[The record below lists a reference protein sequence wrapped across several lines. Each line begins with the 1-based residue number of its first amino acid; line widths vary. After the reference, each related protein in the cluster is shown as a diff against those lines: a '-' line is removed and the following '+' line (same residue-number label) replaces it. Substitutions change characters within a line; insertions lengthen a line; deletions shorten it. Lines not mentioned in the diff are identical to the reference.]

1 MFDIDGRR
9 ITNLDQ
15 IMDGGIYIC
24 SSSKRF
30 LPGKY
35 GSYGSEGLNQI
46 NDSPPPRLASPESRG
61 VPTTNLFR
69 KNTVNSAPI
78 SSESTSDFGEKPSPI
93 QGILEFQHWDHQ
105 GLLSI
110 DIIIDMFKLFHIIII
125 SSN

>member
-1 MFDIDGRR
+1 MFDTDGRR

-35 GSYGSEGLNQI
+35 GSYGSEGLQT
-46 NDSPPPRLASPESRG
+46 NDHARSPSPDRG
-61 VPTTNLFR
+61 VATTNLFR

-105 GLLSI
+105 
-110 DIIIDMFKLFHIIII
+110 
-125 SSN
+125 